1 MLLVVAH
8 QKCHKS
14 VPLMGTR
21 YKVHNVRLEQLVV
34 ANASGLVLRV
44 RSIQLKMD
52 ATIMWPPVLVGL
64 LAEVGVSAIAVLVL
78 VHFPPVLGAVNLRQ
92 GRLRLLPRLLLLVRT
107 QLEIGLL

>member
-52 ATIMWPPVLVGL
+52 A
-64 LAEVGVSAIAVLVL
+64 
-78 VHFPPVLGAVNLRQ
+78 
-92 GRLRLLPRLLLLVRT
+92 
-107 QLEIGLL
+107 